1 MSQDHAY
8 ALPLGYMLEEY
19 RIEGMLGSG
28 GFGITYLAHDT
39 HLNKRVAVKEY
50 LPNDFAVR
58 YAERTVG
65 PKSSAEAGNY
75 QWGLE
80 RFLEEAQVL
89 AGFDHA
95 HINRV
100 HRRFQAHGTAYLVL
114 EYISGE
120 TLSARLRRTKV
131 LSPAEALR
139 LFREML
145 SGLEVVH
152 RQGYVH
158 RDIKPGN
165 IMLREEGSAVLLDFG
180 AARQLVGQRS
190 KSVTSL
196 LTPGYA
202 PIEQYDSKSSH
213 VGPWSDF
220 YALGVTAYCCV
231 TGVSEGALLDATARM
246 LLLSRGEAEQD
257 MRPAIEAARGSYDRR
272 LLRAI
277 DGCMKVDGRE
287 RPRDVAAL
295 RALLGEGSGPVPPP
309 DKDKGKDEHKDEGKN
324 EGKDKGEPSP
334 LVGIAVG
341 AACVSVLGRWAD
353 HLALTVTGFVLCA
366 LCGLAYGVIRKG
378 SSRPRRVATW
388 AGAVGVLLLVLVL
401 PWRLSSPPVSPAPV
415 LAPGKAPPAAD
426 APVPPLPRVAEE
438 PGSLVLELSPSDAR
452 VILPD
457 IELGYR
463 SGMALPAGAY
473 QVIVRKPGY
482 EEFVGT
488 VRIESGQRTS
498 KRIVLAEQ
506 PGSLVLELEPSDAR
520 VILPDIE
527 LGYRSGM
534 ALPAGAYQVI
544 VRKPGY
550 EEFVGTVR
558 IESGQ
563 RTSKRI
569 VLAEQPGSL
578 VLELSP
584 SDARVI
590 LPDIG
595 PRYRRDMELP
605 AGEYQVIVRKAGY
618 EEFVGTVRI
627 ESGERTRRSI
637 VLRRA
642 RGAGRAVGA
651 VFRDVLKGGGEGP
664 EMVVLPTGSFRM
676 GDLSG
681 DGGSDESPVRTVTIG
696 RRIAMGR
703 YEVTFADYD
712 RFVLATG
719 RERPDDMGWGR
730 GRRPVIKVSWE
741 DAKAY
746 ASWLS
751 EQTGKR
757 YRLPS
762 ESEWEY
768 AARAGTSTRYSWGDE
783 IGVNRANCDG
793 CGSEWGNEQTSPVG
807 SFEPNAFG
815 LYDMHGNVWEW
826 VEDCYVDTYTG
837 APSDGSARTTGC
849 GSTTRAVL
857 RGGAWYIYPRNL
869 RAANRLWNSPSN
881 RNNFNGFR
889 LVQDLNP

>member
-28 GFGITYLAHDT
+28 GFGMTYLAHDM
-39 HLNKRVAVKEY
+39 HLDKRVAVKEY

-202 PIEQYDSKSSH
+202 PVEQYDSKAVH

-231 TGVSEGALLDATARM
+231 TGVSEGALLDAVARSR
-246 LLLSRGEAEQD
+246 LAFRGELEQD
-257 MRPAIEAARGSYDRR
+257 MRPAEELARGGYDRR

-277 DGCMKVDGRE
+277 DGCMKVDERE
-287 RPRDVAAL
+287 RPQSVGAL
-295 RALLGEGSGPVPPP
+295 QGVLDGAPEPKPVPPNPPPQP
-309 DKDKGKDEHKDEGKN
+309 DPRGK
-324 EGKDKGEPSP
+324 P
-334 LVGIAVG
+334 LPPAV
-341 AACVSVLGRWAD
+341 WA
-353 HLALTVTGFVLCA
+353 V
-366 LCGLAYGVIRKG
+366 
-378 SSRPRRVATW
+378 
-388 AGAVGVLLLVLVL
+388 AGAVLLLVGLGL
-401 PWRLSSPPVSPAPV
+401 WQWLSPLLFEDWRDDPGEA
-415 LAPGKAPPAAD
+415 LAPAAVE
-426 APVPPLPRVAEE
+426 PVPATPPRVAEE

-488 VRIESGQRTS
+488 VRI
-498 KRIVLAEQ
+498 VA
-506 PGSLVLELEPSDAR
+506 
-520 VILPDIE
+520 
-527 LGYRSGM
+527 
-534 ALPAGAYQVI
+534 
-544 VRKPGY
+544 
-550 EEFVGTVR
+550 
-558 IESGQ
+558 
-563 RTSKRI
+563 
-569 VLAEQPGSL
+569 
-578 VLELSP
+578 
-584 SDARVI
+584 
-590 LPDIG
+590 
-595 PRYRRDMELP
+595 
-605 AGEYQVIVRKAGY
+605 
-618 EEFVGTVRI
+618 
-627 ESGERTRRSI
+627 GERTRRSI

-651 VFRDVLKGGGEGP
+651 VFRDVLEGGGEGP

-681 DGGSDESPVRTVTIG
+681 DGDSDESPVRTVTIG
-696 RRIAMGR
+696 KRIAMGR

-712 RFVLATG
+712 RFADADS
-719 RERPDDMGWGR
+719 RRSRPDDEGWGR
-730 GRRPVIKVSWE
+730 GRRPVINVSQE

-746 ASWLS
+746 AVWLS
-751 EQTGKR
+751 AQTGKT

-768 AARAGTSTRYSWGDE
+768 AARAGTTTRYSWGDE
-783 IGVNRANCDG
+783 IGDNRANCDG
-793 CGSEWGNEQTSPVG
+793 CGSEWDDEQTAPVG
-807 SFEPNAFG
+807 RFEPNAFG

-837 APSDGSARTTGC
+837 APIDGSARTSGC
-849 GSTTRAVL
+849 VSDSAVL
-857 RGGAWYIYPRNL
+857 RGGAWSVSPRPL
-869 RAANRLWNSPSN
+869 RAADRVWGAPSD
-881 RNNFNGFR
+881 RDDVIGFR